1 MCATPFVYSPEVGF
15 YFIWVPCYFAGI
27 VYQVCYGPTLNGNS
41 KWLGDDIWDK
51 WPDESC
57 CSDTGEGFSGL
68 WCHYKQLWE
77 RHLDS
82 VVEDIWALEK
92 EQMLV
97 FELPVEYTEAGLK
110 NSF

>member
-1 MCATPFVYSPEVGF
+1 
-15 YFIWVPCYFAGI
+15 
-27 VYQVCYGPTLNGNS
+27 
-41 KWLGDDIWDK
+41 
-51 WPDESC
+51 
-57 CSDTGEGFSGL
+57 
-68 WCHYKQLWE
+68 
-77 RHLDS
+77 LDS